1 MITSVPLYRPGG
13 EALDEAVQEQVVCHA
28 DRMAMI
34 RVGAGGGEQRLTEED
49 VAQDQCGGYADA
61 SVGDSE
67 RVM

>member
-28 DRMAMI
+28 DRD
-34 RVGAGGGEQRLTEED
+34 GDDQGGGEQRLTEED